1 MNEKWLDRLY
11 RTFPA
16 LSYRN
21 FRLFWFG
28 QAVSLMAL
36 GSKCGT
42 RLAGVGT
49 N

>member
-21 FRLFWFG
+21 FRLFGLVKRFSYWH
-28 QAVSLMAL
+28 LD
-36 GSKCGT
+36 SKCGQGW
-42 RLAGVGT
+42 LVLE
-49 N
+49 